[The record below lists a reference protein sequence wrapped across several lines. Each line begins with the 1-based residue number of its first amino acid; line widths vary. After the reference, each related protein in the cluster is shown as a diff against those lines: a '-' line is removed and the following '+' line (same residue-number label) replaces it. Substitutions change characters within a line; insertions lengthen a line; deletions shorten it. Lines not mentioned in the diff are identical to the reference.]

1 LTTATYWCLA
11 TARRSWRQAAV
22 LALLGGLLGA
32 VALGAVA
39 GARRTATAYGRYL
52 AASRVS
58 DVFVNV
64 PGILPGMP
72 VLRPVS
78 LISSL
83 PGVVSHAAYI
93 GVYAFPVV
101 HGHLDHSFLTDS
113 INCSLDG
120 EWFRQDRMTVL
131 AGRLPRL
138 DSTSEIVLTPLVA
151 QMFGTGV
158 GGHVTYAYSRVDAE
172 GQPTGK
178 PFTRTYRVAAIAE
191 VPPAL
196 VDQSDQAEGGI
207 LPPGAPR
214 GRCRPNAAR
223 RLVAG
228 SVAWAP
234 RRCGAYRSSAAAT
247 IRARMRA
254 HPVA

>member
-1 LTTATYWCLA
+1 MTTATYWCLA

-138 DSTSEIVLTPLVA
+138 DSTSEICSPRSWPSCSARVSA
-151 QMFGTGV
+151 
-158 GGHVTYAYSRVDAE
+158 VTSRMPTA
-172 GQPTGK
+172 GWTQKGSPRGSHSPGPTGWQRSRK
-178 PFTRTYRVAAIAE
+178 SRRPWWISPTRRKAASCLRAPPAAVAARTR
-191 VPPAL
+191 
-196 VDQSDQAEGGI
+196 
-207 LPPGAPR
+207 PGAW
-214 GRCRPNAAR
+214 
-223 RLVAG
+223 L
-228 SVAWAP
+228 
-234 RRCGAYRSSAAAT
+234 
-247 IRARMRA
+247 RAQ
-254 HPVA
+254 